1 MKRLASYTISL
12 LMLWACEKN
21 QQKPENSSTSNT
33 LSTTTQTEKPQVNY
47 LEKGDEITTATQT
60 ALLQTVS
67 KAIAEK
73 EAHGAVEYCNL
84 KALAIVDSLSKVHNC
99 QIRRV
104 SDKYRNPQD
113 KAQNE
118 TEEKA
123 LQTFLE
129 KYQKQ
134 EKLEPFTLQE
144 GSNTYYFKPIMVGM
158 ETCLKCH
165 GDKNKDIAPKTLAT
179 IEKLYP
185 NDLAKGYKLK
195 DFRGMW
201 VVKF

>member
-1 MKRLASYTISL
+1 MKRLAYYTISL
-12 LMLWACEKN
+12 LMLGACEKN
-21 QQKPENSSTSNT
+21 QQKPENNSTNGT
-33 LSTTTQTEKPQVNY
+33 QSTTTQTEKSQVNY
-47 LEKGDEITTATQT
+47 LEKGDEITTATQA

-84 KALAIVDSLSKVHNC
+84 KALTIVDSLSKLHNC

-118 TEEKA
+118 TEKKA
-123 LQTFLE
+123 LATFIE
-129 KYQKQ
+129 KHQKQ
-134 EKLEPFTLQE
+134 EKLEPFILQE
-144 GSNTYYFKPIMVGM
+144 DKNVYYFKPIMVGM

-165 GDKNKDIAPKTLAT
+165 GDKSKDIAPKTLAT

>member
-1 MKRLASYTISL
+1 
-12 LMLWACEKN
+12 
-21 QQKPENSSTSNT
+21 QKQNSVLN
-33 LSTTTQTEKPQVNY
+33 QVNY
-47 LEKGDEITTATQT
+47 LEKGNEITMATQT
-60 ALLQTVS
+60 ALLHTVS

-73 EAHGAVEYCNL
+73 GSHGAVEYCNL
-84 KALAIVDSLSKVHNC
+84 KALTIVDSLSKANNC

-118 TEEKA
+118 IEEKA
-123 LQTFLE
+123 LKTFLE
-129 KYQKQ
+129 KHQKQ

-144 GSNTYYFKPIMVGM
+144 GQNTYYFKPIMIGM

-165 GDKNKDIAPKTLAT
+165 GDKTKDIEPKTLAT

-201 VVKF
+201 IVKF

>member
-1 MKRLASYTISL
+1 MKFFLFFL
-12 LMLWACEKN
+12 LGILTACGTENTQN
-21 QQKPENSSTSNT
+21 QQTNT
-33 LSTTTQTEKPQVNY
+33 QQDQQAPVQIDY
-47 LEKGDEITTATQT
+47 LQKGEEITTLTQT
-60 ALLQTVS
+60 ALLKTVS

-73 EAHGAVEYCNL
+73 GTDGAVEYCNL
-84 KALAIVDSLSKVHNC
+84 KALSIVDSLSKANNC

-113 KAQNE
+113 KAQNPV
-118 TEEKA
+118 EEKA

-144 GSNTYYFKPIMVGM
+144 GKDTYYFKPIMLGM

-165 GDKNKDIAPKTLAT
+165 GEKNKEIEPKTLAV
-179 IEKLYP
+179 IQKLYP
-185 NDLAKGYKLK
+185 NDLAHGYKLK

-201 VVKF
+201 AVKFNVER

>member
-1 MKRLASYTISL
+1 MKNICFVFLLFLASCQSQTQES
-12 LMLWACEKN
+12 
-21 QQKPENSSTSNT
+21 QSNT
-33 LSTTTQTEKPQVNY
+33 QNEKQTEVVKIDY
-47 LEKGDEITTATQT
+47 LQKGEEITAITQT
-60 ALLQTVS
+60 ALLQAVS

-84 KALAIVDSLSKVHNC
+84 KALKIVDSLSKANNC

-104 SDKYRNPQD
+104 SDKYRNPED

-118 TEEKA
+118 IEQKA
-123 LQTFLE
+123 LQSFLE
-129 KYQKQ
+129 KHQKQ
-134 EKLEPFTLQE
+134 EKLEHFTLQE
-144 GSNTYYFKPIMVGM
+144 GKNTYYFKPIMLGM

-165 GDKNKDIAPKTLAT
+165 GEKNKDIEAKTLAV

-185 NDLAKGYKLK
+185 NDLAHNYKLK

>member
-1 MKRLASYTISL
+1 MKSISL
-12 LMLWACEKN
+12 WSLLILAACQTQPKQE
-21 QQKPENSSTSNT
+21 QSTAQSQEQKET
-33 LSTTTQTEKPQVNY
+33 KPSQVNF
-47 LEKGDEITTATQT
+47 LEKGEEITSATQNT
-60 ALLQTVS
+60 LLQVVS

-73 EAHGAVEYCNL
+73 GASGAVEYCNL
-84 KALAIVDSLSKVHNC
+84 KALKLVDSLSLVYNC

-104 SDKYRNPQD
+104 SDKYRNPED

-118 TEEKA
+118 IEQKA
-123 LQTFLE
+123 LQSFLE
-129 KYQKQ
+129 KHKKK
-134 EKLEPFTLQE
+134 EKLEHFTLQKDK
-144 GSNTYYFKPIMVGM
+144 NTYYFKPIMLGM

-165 GDKNKDIAPKTLAT
+165 GEKNKNIEPKTLAV

-185 NDLAKGYKLK
+185 NDLAHNYKLK

>member
-1 MKRLASYTISL
+1 MKSFLFFIAFFVY
-12 LMLWACEKN
+12 AC
-21 QQKPENSSTSNT
+21 SSPQEQSNHTNGKTQETST
-33 LSTTTQTEKPQVNY
+33 AVSTDY
-47 LEKGDEITTATQT
+47 LEKGENITTATQT
-60 ALLQTVS
+60 SLLQAVS

-73 EAHGAVEYCNL
+73 EPHGAVEYCNL
-84 KALAIVDSLSKVHNC
+84 KALSIVDSLSKVHNC

-113 KAQNE
+113 KAQNQV
-118 TEEKA
+118 EEKA

-129 KYQKQ
+129 KHQKQ

-144 GSNTYYFKPIMVGM
+144 GKNTYYFKPIMVGM

-165 GDKNKDIAPKTLAT
+165 GDKNKDIAPQTLAV

-185 NDLAKGYKLK
+185 TDLAKGYKLK

-201 VVKF
+201 VVKFMQ

>member
-21 QQKPENSSTSNT
+21 QQKPENNSTSNT

-118 TEEKA
+118 TEENA

-129 KYQKQ
+129 KYQIRRVSDKYRNPQ
-134 EKLEPFTLQE
+134 DKAQNETEEKSP
-144 GSNTYYFKPIMVGM
+144 SNFLGKV
-158 ETCLKCH
+158 
-165 GDKNKDIAPKTLAT
+165 PKTRKIRAFHT
-179 IEKLYP
+179 P
-185 NDLAKGYKLK
+185 
-195 DFRGMW
+195 RR
-201 VVKF
+201 